1 MARYVT
7 KYQCRDCNYRFRR
20 THNWGDPDPDCPR
33 CGTSPPLVPQ
43 RVAAPAI
50 IGTKAR
56 AVDIAQRIAE
66 EDYGLTNMRDN
77 LREGEAAFIEPPPP
91 KVEGPPTRQTLTKPA
106 FLWGGAAPASLAP
119 VGGTS
124 RAQLLQNA
132 TVASTMARSEGK
144 DPMELLHR
152 AKPRLVAKPVNRES

>member
-7 KYQCRDCNYRFRR
+7 KYECRDCGHRFRR

-33 CGTSPPLVPQ
+33 CGFIPAPVPQ
-43 RVAAPAI
+43 RIAAPAI

-56 AVDIAQRIAE
+56 AVDIAQQIAE
-66 EDYGLTNMRDN
+66 QDYGLTNMRDN
-77 LREGEAAFIEPPPP
+77 LREGDTPFIEPPAP
-91 KVEGPPTRQTLTKPA
+91 KVEGPPTRQTLSRPA

-132 TVASTMARSEGK
+132 TAASTMARAEGK

-152 AKPRLVAKPVNRES
+152 AKPKLVPMPVNKEN